1 MIIYIMCP
9 FSHPDAQTRNA
20 RFEAANR
27 YAAGLMSEGHIV
39 FSPLSHSVP
48 ISRYLGNPNDSDF
61 YVNQDL
67 FWLQYCDKAHVLML
81 EGWTQSTGIRRELD
95 ETVKLNITVK
105 FIKPI
110 QIDMGES

>member
-1 MIIYIMCP
+1 MCP
-9 FSHPDAQTRNA
+9 FSSPDEQIRNA
-20 RFEAANR
+20 RFEAANK

-48 ISRYLGNPNDSDF
+48 ISKYLGNPNDSDF
-61 YVNQDL
+61 YVRQDL
-67 FWLQYCDKAHVLML
+67 YWLMHCNEAHVLML
-81 EGWTQSTGIRRELD
+81 DGWEQSKGIKRELD
-95 ETVKLNITVK
+95 EAIQRDIAVK